1 MTDRNLGFDTTAEQA
16 SEGADLSGKRALVT
30 GASSGLGAET
40 ARVLALRG
48 AAVTL
53 AVRDVKTG
61 EEIAASIREAVPG
74 ADVEVRTLD
83 LTSPDS
89 IRAFAKGVAA
99 DHPAVHLLVNNAGV
113 MACPLG
119 RTEKGWEMQFGTN
132 HMGHFL
138 LTCLLAP
145 QLEAGAPARVVNLS
159 SAGHRFSDVLWDDP
173 NYETRAYDKWESYG
187 QSKTANVL
195 FSVELNRRLSG
206 KGVEAFA
213 VHPGGIMTNLGRH
226 LEQADIEE
234 LMSRAPGGRGIKW
247 KTVEQGAATS
257 VWAATAPELAGKGGI
272 YLEDCGIAVPKTSDD
287 QDGGIAGY
295 AVDPAS
301 AKRLWSLSEE
311 LLGETFPLGD

>member
-1 MTDRNLGFDTTAEQA
+1 MTNRSLGHETTAEQA
-16 SEGADLSGKRALVT
+16 SEGADLSGRRAVVT

-53 AVRDVKTG
+53 AVRDTAAGDEV
-61 EEIAASIREAVPG
+61 AASIRELVPS
-74 ADVEVRTLD
+74 ADLEVRTLD
-83 LTSPDS
+83 LTSPDR
-89 IRAFAKGVAA
+89 IRDFAKGFAA
-99 DHPAVHLLVNNAGV
+99 DHAALHLLVNNAGV
-113 MACPLG
+113 MACPLA
-119 RTEKGWEMQFGTN
+119 RTERGWEMQFGTN

-145 QLEAGAPARVVNLS
+145 QLKAGAPARVVNLS

-173 NYETRAYDKWESYG
+173 GYESRDYDKWEAYG

-195 FSVELNRRLSG
+195 FSVELNRRLASQ
-206 KGVEAFA
+206 GVEAFA
-213 VHPGGIMTNLGRH
+213 VHPGGIMTKLGRH
-226 LEQADIEE
+226 LQQSDIEE
-234 LMSRAPGGRGIKW
+234 LMSRAPGGQGIKW

-272 YLEDCGIAVPKTSDD
+272 YLEDCGIAEPKTSDE
-287 QDGGIAGY
+287 QEGGIADY
-295 AVDPAS
+295 ALDPES

-311 LLGETFPLGD
+311 LLGEEFTLG